1 MKVITFFRVNLL
13 KTIRQYRVVLSVDVD
28 YLEMLV
34 EGQIQPICQ
43 FHFVF
48 ILVHFNL
55 LYRLRWVILLQI
67 VSDGLRNQLGWHF
80 SLLAVNLCEISFF
93 IKFQLG
99 SALQNHIIAL
109 VDNSRLNGSKYHLLI
124 VEMVAE

>member
-13 KTIRQYRVVLSVDVD
+13 KTIRQYRVVLSIDVD

-43 FHFVF
+43 FHLVF

-55 LYRLRWVILLQI
+55 LYRLRWI
-67 VSDGLRNQLGWHF
+67 SDRQTASKDGKNGKDRWGTDVTSKGLR
-80 SLLAVNLCEISFF
+80 
-93 IKFQLG
+93 IKDSCQ
-99 SALQNHIIAL
+99 QVRI
-109 VDNSRLNGSKYHLLI
+109 Y
-124 VEMVAE
+124 

>member
-13 KTIRQYRVVLSVDVD
+13 KTIRQYRVVLSIDVD

-43 FHFVF
+43 FHLVF

-55 LYRLRWVILLQI
+55 LYRLRWIILLQV
-67 VSDGLRNQLGWHF
+67 VSDGLGI
-80 SLLAVNLCEISFF
+80 SLAGTIPACSLSL
-93 IKFQLG
+93 
-99 SALQNHIIAL
+99 
-109 VDNSRLNGSKYHLLI
+109 
-124 VEMVAE
+124 